1 MEYAFTLHGWDARKQ
16 SAVPVVAHL
25 FGVCAIVQ
33 HDGGDEDEAIA
44 ALLHDALEDKPGQ
57 VTEEML
63 RGKYGDRVLAMVLAA
78 TDTPRGWDGT
88 TKKPPW
94 PERKKAYLAHVRTVD
109 PTLLRPTIADKIDNV
124 RAILADYERL
134 GPGMFDGFNA
144 GMEDQLWYYRECH
157 QAYLATGALPRLVAV
172 LGELVAKLPAV
183 PVTDGRPQA
192 AEPGA

>member
-1 MEYAFTLHGWDARKQ
+1 MEHAFALHGWDTRKQ
-16 SAVPVVAHL
+16 SDVPVVAHL

-44 ALLHDALEDKPGQ
+44 ALLHDTLEDKPGQ

-63 RGKYGDRVLAMVLAA
+63 RRKYGERVLAMVLAA

-88 TKKPPW
+88 TPKPPW
-94 PERKKAYLAHVRTVD
+94 PERKKKYLAHVRTVD

-134 GPGMFDGFNA
+134 GPGMFGGFNA
-144 GMEDQLWYYRECH
+144 GMEEQLWYYRECH
-157 QAYLATGALPRLVAV
+157 QAYLATGVFPRLVAT
-172 LGELVAKLPAV
+172 LGEMVTKLPVA
-183 PVTDGRPQA
+183 PDP
-192 AEPGA
+192 

>member
-1 MEYAFTLHGWDARKQ
+1 MEYAFALHGWDTRKQ
-16 SAVPVVAHL
+16 SAIPVLAHL

-57 VTEEML
+57 VTEETL
-63 RGKYGDRVLAMVLAA
+63 RRKYGDRVVEMVLAA

-88 TKKPPW
+88 TPKPPW
-94 PERKKAYLAHVRTVD
+94 RERKETYLAHVRTVY

-134 GPGMFDGFNA
+134 GPGMFGKFNA
-144 GMEDQLWYYRECH
+144 GLEDQLWYYQKCH
-157 QAYLATGALPRLVAV
+157 QAYLATGAFPRLVAT
-172 LGELVAKLPAV
+172 LGELVARLPVV
-183 PVTDGRPQA
+183 PEQ
-192 AEPGA
+192 